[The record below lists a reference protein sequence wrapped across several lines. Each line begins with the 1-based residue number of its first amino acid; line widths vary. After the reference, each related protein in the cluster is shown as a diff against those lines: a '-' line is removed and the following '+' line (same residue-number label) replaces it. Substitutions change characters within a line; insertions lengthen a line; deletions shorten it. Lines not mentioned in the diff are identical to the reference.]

1 MANSINA
8 SFPQPPL
15 LVPKSLIGIKT
26 PATDP
31 DTNGNSQVAA
41 SKIAVAADIT
51 ASALHQVGAPHSVK
65 LKA

>member
-8 SFPQPPL
+8 SFPQAPL
-15 LVPKSLIGIKT
+15 LVPKSLVGVKT
-26 PATDP
+26 PVTDP

-41 SKIAVAADIT
+41 NKITIAADMT
-51 ASALHQVGAPHSVK
+51 SSALYQVGAPHSVK

>member
-8 SFPQPPL
+8 SFPQAPL
-15 LVPKSLIGIKT
+15 LVPKSLVGIKT
-26 PATDP
+26 PVTDP

-41 SKIAVAADIT
+41 NKITIAADIT
-51 ASALHQVGAPHSVK
+51 ASSLHQVGAPRSFK